1 MRIMDALNSDVI
13 SAYFKTI
20 LSFKILQY
28 KKEVQE
34 MLEFAESYMRKVRT
48 SNQDNGTPTEQDNGA
63 VTEQENLAPDN
74 TPNDE

>member
-1 MRIMDALNSDVI
+1 VDDLNSDVI

-63 VTEQENLAPDN
+63 VTEQENVAPDN

>member
-1 MRIMDALNSDVI
+1 MDALNSDVI

-48 SNQDNGTPTEQDNGA
+48 SNQDNGSTPTEQDNGA
-63 VTEQENLAPDN
+63 VTEQENVAPDN

>member
-1 MRIMDALNSDVI
+1 MDDLNSDVI

-63 VTEQENLAPDN
+63 VTEQENVAPDN